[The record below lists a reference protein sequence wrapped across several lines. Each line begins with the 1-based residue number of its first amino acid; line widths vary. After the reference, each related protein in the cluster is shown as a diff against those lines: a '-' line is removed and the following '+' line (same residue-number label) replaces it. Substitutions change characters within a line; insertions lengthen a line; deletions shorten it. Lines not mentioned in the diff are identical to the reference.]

1 MADEQAATIR
11 RRKCNRRPVLGRKR
25 QIDEIAR
32 IRILPNKNTSNRAE
46 DRVLSME

>member
-1 MADEQAATIR
+1 MHAGE
-11 RRKCNRRPVLGRKR
+11 NRRPVLGRKR
-25 QIDEIAR
+25 QIVEIAR

>member
-1 MADEQAATIR
+1 MHTGENR
-11 RRKCNRRPVLGRKR
+11 RRILDASAK
-25 QIDEIAR
+25 IDEIAR